1 MAGWVVPGGD
11 GEADLVVQ
19 LRRCRDIAF
28 LLNMES
34 HAGWPELN
42 AATLRIKGSGDNWV
56 GVLEVMT
63 RSDCSSGA
71 WVQLEAPGGV
81 PMRCWWSTPKGE
93 WHEKGEISTPN
104 RVVIVLPEVFGVNAW
119 VRSVADRLAADG
131 IPALAIPLFSR
142 TAPDLELGYSDAD
155 LALGRSHK
163 EATTADQIL
172 SDVAAAI
179 TWLGEQHPQA
189 SIGVVGFC
197 FGGHAA
203 LLAATLAEVE
213 VSVDFYG
220 AGVSR
225 MCPGGGPPSLT
236 RLPQVQGRLIALCG
250 TADPLI
256 PPEDQLAIETAFQQA
271 DPSGQRL
278 RYAQLKGPTMASCV
292 KPAAASTPRPSAQGW
307 TLLREALS

>member
-1 MAGWVVPGGD
+1 MGPAGGAGWG
-11 GEADLVVQ
+11 ADALLVV
-19 LRRCRDIAF
+19 
-28 LLNMES
+28 
-34 HAGWPELN
+34 H
-42 AATLRIKGSGDNWV
+42 
-56 GVLEVMT
+56 
-63 RSDCSSGA
+63 
-71 WVQLEAPGGV
+71 
-81 PMRCWWSTPKGE
+81 PKGE
-93 WHEKGEISTPN
+93 WHEKGGISTPN

-142 TAPDLELGYSDAD
+142 TAPDLDLGYSDAD

-163 EATTADQIL
+163 EATTSDQIL

-225 MCPGGGPPSLT
+225 MCPGGAPPSLT
-236 RLPQVQGRLIALCG
+236 RLPQVQGPIALCG
-250 TADPLI
+250 TADPRYHR
-256 PPEDQLAIETAFQQA
+256 DQLRSRPRSNKPIQA
-271 DPSGQRL
+271 ANGRI
-278 RYAQLKGPTMASCV
+278 RH
-292 KPAAASTPRPSAQGW
+292 
-307 TLLREALS
+307 

>member
-81 PMRCWWSTPKGE
+81 PMRCWWSTPADGQ
-93 WHEKGEISTPN
+93 HEKGEISTPN
-104 RVVIVLPEVFGVNAW
+104 RVGIVLPEVFGVNAW

-131 IPALAIPLFSR
+131 VPALAIPLFSR
-142 TAPDLELGYSDAD
+142 TAPDLDLGYSDAD

-179 TWLGEQHPQA
+179 TWLGTRHPKA

-225 MCPGGGPPSLT
+225 MCPGGGPPSLN
-236 RLPQVQGRLIALCG
+236 RLPQVQGHLIALCG

-256 PPEDQLAIETAFQQA
+256 PPEDQVAIEAAFQQA

-278 RYAQLKGPTMASCV
+278 RYSAVEGADHGFMCEARSSFHPQ
-292 KPAAASTPRPSAQGW
+292 AAAQGW
-307 TLLREALS
+307 TLLRDALS

>member
-1 MAGWVVPGGD
+1 
-11 GEADLVVQ
+11 
-19 LRRCRDIAF
+19 
-28 LLNMES
+28 
-34 HAGWPELN
+34 
-42 AATLRIKGSGDNWV
+42 
-56 GVLEVMT
+56 
-63 RSDCSSGA
+63 
-71 WVQLEAPGGV
+71 
-81 PMRCWWSTPKGE
+81 MRCWWSTPTNERHG
-93 WHEKGEISTPN
+93 KGEISTPN

-142 TAPDLELGYSDAD
+142 TAPDLDLGYADAD

-179 TWLGEQHPQA
+179 AWLGTRHPQA

-197 FGGHAA
+197 SEAMPRC
-203 LLAATLAEVE
+203 LAATLAEVE

-225 MCPGGGPPSLT
+225 MCPGGGPPSLN

-250 TADPLI
+250 
-256 PPEDQLAIETAFQQA
+256 
-271 DPSGQRL
+271 QRIL
-278 RYAQLKGPTMASCV
+278 
-292 KPAAASTPRPSAQGW
+292 
-307 TLLREALS
+307 